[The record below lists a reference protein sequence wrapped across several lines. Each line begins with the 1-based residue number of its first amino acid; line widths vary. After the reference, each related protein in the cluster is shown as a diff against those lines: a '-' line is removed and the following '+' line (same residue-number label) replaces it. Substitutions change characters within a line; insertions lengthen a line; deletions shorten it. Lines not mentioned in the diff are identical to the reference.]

1 MTDLELIRLSGEKD
15 QLAFRKLVN
24 QYRSKVISLAYG
36 FVKNQ
41 EESEDIAQDVFI
53 KIWRKAESFKGESS
67 VSTWINR
74 ITINS
79 ALNQLRK
86 NKRISFLHDI
96 SSFLNLSSSETPYK
110 ELVSKERNNIFY
122 KAIGGLPENQGI
134 ALNLRHIQNFSYQEI
149 AEIMN
154 VSVSSIESLLFRAKK
169 NLKKKLT
176 KFNRSDF

>member
-15 QLAFRKLVN
+15 QLAFRELVN

-67 VSTWINR
+67 VSTWIHR

-86 NKRISFLHDI
+86 NKRNGFLHDI

-134 ALNLRHIQNFSYQEI
+134 ALNLRHIQNLSYQEI

-176 KFNRSDF
+176 KFDRSDF